1 MRFATISAVAVASCA
16 YGFTATQLDDT
27 LENQDFAPVLD
38 DLNDT
43 LTDALDIVDNVVD
56 DLKDEKRP
64 FFDDVKDWF

>member
-1 MRFATISAVAVASCA
+1 
-16 YGFTATQLDDT
+16 LDDT
-27 LENQDFAPVLD
+27 LENQDFDPVLD

>member
-1 MRFATISAVAVASCA
+1 
-16 YGFTATQLDDT
+16 LDDT